1 MARRKMSTVN
11 RAINF
16 GLFLL
21 AFSRPISILIRK
33 PSSAGAMDIVNEAT
47 GGLASGGKFNPAAV
61 TTFYGPVAAAFV
73 LFEIKKMAKQKFRF

>member
-1 MARRKMSTVN
+1 MARRKMSMVN

-33 PSSAGAMDIVNEAT
+33 PNSAGAMDIVNEAT
-47 GGLASGGKFNPAAV
+47 GGLATGGKFNQAV
-61 TTFYGPVAAAFV
+61 ALQFYGPMGAAFI
-73 LFEIKKMAKQKFRF
+73 LFEVKKMAKQKFRF